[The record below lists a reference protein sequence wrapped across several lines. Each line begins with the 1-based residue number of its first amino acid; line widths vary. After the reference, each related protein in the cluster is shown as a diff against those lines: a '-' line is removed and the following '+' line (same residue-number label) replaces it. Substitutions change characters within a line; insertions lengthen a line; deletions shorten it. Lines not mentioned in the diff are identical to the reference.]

1 MAILKSVVDVNNGNT
16 GWTRSDVMDALETV
30 FANLGYN
37 GGTNTT
43 GVPCAVLSPTGSR
56 TTGYNTCARDLPAI
70 SYNHHDFDVSSIG
83 TTAYRLLR
91 RYSISTYTQS
101 GPNSETDE
109 INFNWDH
116 ELSTGDAIHWGVGET
131 DNTKNLNGLTLDT
144 VYYAIVVDS
153 RKIKVAANAT
163 DAGNGVAIDLLY
175 GNNWTNSAALG
186 SSLTYFRD
194 IDDAQYDNRTITIP
208 TGDLVYFYLND
219 TSGGQLAFC
228 GGTDSYDA
236 NKLLSD
242 STYRYFYNRQ
252 NSGSLASEPAASG
265 TLGWNTY
272 RWSQSEDER
281 SVPDEQ
287 IPYVYR
293 SNTEYSGTNN
303 YGLYNYIYASD
314 THASMKG
321 EIVVVPRR
329 NSNHSTTHYYK
340 YTVPA
345 SGGRSE
351 LKLRVHRYYSNFS
364 PELIEIHSVG
374 SGWTEG
380 ETFTIPG
387 DQIGGST
394 PEDDIQFGV
403 RTPETVSN
411 ANDGVCQ
418 ILTTTL
424 GAGSNLYQ
432 KSKTNGA
439 FSVLKVVNDAAKN
452 YGTSYYGIGL
462 SNNNY
467 DIYFSSGNHWSWM
480 NRLGTNHTVD
490 NGGREF
496 GYFDGQAGLNRQNEN
511 YITSYDGNFTYFRFA
526 TTSTPTA
533 YPMSIRVYRAQ
544 APQDT
549 NFAII
554 QFCQTIN
561 GIIVPYGTFSIHNGN
576 TFGSS
581 LWDLDNVFVGTMG
594 VYDTTTRSV
603 QTQYVVPG
611 YHSSNTSRA
620 GHEPVNA
627 NSLSRES
634 AYGFF
639 RDNSYASES
648 AITKYSCNIDTDNNE
663 QSNQIMTY
671 YRNSTY
677 DQIAGKSV
685 DANADYYKP
694 IKGLPVSHNMIPC
707 PYYLPD
713 DFVMLQ
719 FSTNPGA
726 TVFRPGDTVTVSASE
741 IYEVMLAGYQTA
753 QNGLDNVPNNSS
765 IGMLFL
771 ARTT

>member
-16 GWTRSDVMDALETV
+16 GWTRTDVMDALETV

-43 GVPCAVLSPTGSR
+43 GVPSSVQSPTGSR
-56 TTGYNTCARDLPAI
+56 TTGFETSAPDLG
-70 SYNHHDFDVSSIG
+70 SKTYGSHYYEVSSIG
-83 TTAYRLLR
+83 TTAYRLLKKHTV
-91 RYSISTYTQS
+91 YTYTS
-101 GPNSETDE
+101 GGANSVDDT
-109 INFNWDH
+109 IRFNSRH
-116 ELSTGDAIHWGVGET
+116 GLSTGTPLVWGPGES
-131 DNTKNLNGLTLDT
+131 DNNKNINGLTFDT
-144 VYYAIVVDS
+144 TYYAIVVDS
-153 RKIKVAANAT
+153 EKIKLAANAV

-175 GNNWTNSAALG
+175 GNIWSDSAALG
-186 SSLTYFRD
+186 SSLSYFRD
-194 IDDAQYDNRTITIP
+194 LDDAQFDNRTITIE
-208 TGDLVYFYLND
+208 TGDILYFILND

-236 NKLLSD
+236 NKLLSN
-242 STYRYFYNRQ
+242 SSYKNFYSRSSN
-252 NSGSLASEPAASG
+252 GSVPSDPSASG
-265 TLGWNTY
+265 TMTWNTY
-272 RWSQSEDER
+272 YWNQSEDER
-281 SVPDEQ
+281 NLPDEQ
-287 IPYVYR
+287 IPFVFR

-314 THASMKG
+314 TNASMKG
-321 EIVVVPRR
+321 QIVVLPSN
-329 NSNHSTTHYYK
+329 NSNSNISNYYK

-351 LKLRVHRYYSNFS
+351 LKLRVYKNTSSFAPS
-364 PELIEIHSVG
+364 QILITSIG
-374 SGWTEG
+374 SGWTDG

-387 DQIGGST
+387 DQMGGST
-394 PEDDIQFGV
+394 PTDDISFGV
-403 RTPETVSN
+403 STPETLN
-411 ANDGVCQ
+411 GANDGVCQ
-418 ILTTTL
+418 IMITTL

-439 FSVLKVVNDAAKN
+439 FGVLKVVNDAAKN

-467 DIYFSSGNHWSWM
+467 DLYISSGNHWNWM
-480 NRLGTNHTVD
+480 NRYGTNSNVD
-490 NGGREF
+490 DGDSEF
-496 GYFDGQAGLNRQNEN
+496 GYYSGQLGLDRSSVN
-511 YITSYDGNFTYFRFA
+511 YIDSYDSSHTNFRFA
-526 TTSTPTA
+526 STSTPTA
-533 YPMSIRVYRAQ
+533 YPLSIRVYRAQ
-544 APQDT
+544 NPQDT

-581 LWDLDNVFVGTMG
+581 LWDLDNVYLGTIG
-594 VYDTTTRSV
+594 VYDTGTRSV
-603 QTQYVVPG
+603 STDYISPG
-611 YHSSNTSRA
+611 YYYSSYARPGN
-620 GHEPVNA
+620 EPVGNYSIA
-627 NSLSRES
+627 RES
-634 AYGFF
+634 SYGFF
-639 RDNSYASES
+639 RDPDYSGSAKTSYA
-648 AITKYSCNIDTDNNE
+648 CNIDTENNE
-663 QSNQIMTY
+663 NTNQTMTY

-677 DQIAGKSV
+677 DQYDGKSI

-694 IKGLPVSHNMIPC
+694 IKGLPVSHNTIPC

-741 IYEVMLAGYQTA
+741 IYEVMLAGYQTS
-753 QNGLDNVPNNSS
+753 QNGLDDVPNNSS